1 MGYKIRKLEKLEYN
15 NILIM
20 KILWT
25 FAFTVGFGWAVELS
39 VADVLQKALENNR
52 EIKATQREISAGK
65 LELKSARGAYYP
77 RIKLEENFT
86 RTDIPAYAFMS
97 RLNQERITT
106 LDFYPNKLNNPS
118 AINNFETKIGLEI
131 PIWLGGKIQAGER
144 LAKLNL
150 SILQRE
156 NIRKKEDVALKVYEA
171 YTDAVLAKM
180 AVDVSKQA
188 LESAQEHQR
197 IAEETYKVGMALLSD
212 VFRAKVYVE
221 KARERLSASQK
232 DYETAK
238 KALELV
244 VGTSLGDFDV
254 ANIKECPAVELKGL
268 KETALQRREDLKAM
282 YERAKLFDEYY
293 TLELSNNLPQVYAG
307 AFYSLNS
314 KDFPFGGDGKGYMLM
329 LGISWSFDIGLS
341 TLNKARAHLERKKAL
356 EERIKGME
364 ELIAFEVDRAKAD
377 YEKALSALNSARERI
392 KASEEVLRVMRVR
405 YRNGLAR
412 MVDVLDAQTELDMA
426 RLEEVKALVDCWKA
440 YAKLKHSVGTILE
453 EVQK

>member
-1 MGYKIRKLEKLEYN
+1 MSCKIRKLEYN

-20 KILWT
+20 KILWA
-25 FAFTVGFGWAVELS
+25 FAFTVGFGWAVELN

-52 EIKATQREISAGK
+52 EIKAMQREISAGR

-97 RLNQERITT
+97 RLNQER
-106 LDFYPNKLNNPS
+106 LDFDPSRLNNPS

-156 NIRKKEDVALKVYEA
+156 DLRKKEDVALKVYEV
-171 YTDAVLAKM
+171 YGDAVLAKM

-188 LESAQEHQR
+188 LESTQEHQR
-197 IAEETYKVGMALLSD
+197 LAEETYKVGMALLSD

-221 KARERLSASQK
+221 KARERLFASKK

-238 KALELV
+238 RALELV

-254 ANIKECPAVELKGL
+254 VDIKECPMLELKEL

-282 YERAKLFDEYY
+282 YDRAKLFNEYY
-293 TLELSNNLPQVYAG
+293 NLELSNNLPQVYAG

-314 KDFPFGGDGKGYMLM
+314 RDFPFGADGKGYMLM
-329 LGISWSFDIGLS
+329 LGISWSFDTGFS

-364 ELIAFEVDRAKAD
+364 ELISFEVDRAKAD

-392 KASEEVLRVMRVR
+392 KASEEVLRVMQVR
-405 YRNGLAR
+405 YKNGLAR
-412 MVDVLDAQTELDMA
+412 MVDILDAQTELDMA
-426 RLEEVKALVDCWKA
+426 KLEEVKALVDCWKA
-440 YAKLKHSVGTILE
+440 HARLKHSVGTILE
-453 EVQK
+453 EVQR

>member
-1 MGYKIRKLEKLEYN
+1 MGYKIRKLEYN
-15 NILIM
+15 DILIM
-20 KILWT
+20 KILWA

-39 VADVLQKALENNR
+39 VLDVLQKALENNR
-52 EIKATQREISAGK
+52 EIKAMQREISAGK
-65 LELKSARGAYYP
+65 LELESAREAYYP
-77 RIKLEENFT
+77 RIKLEKNFT
-86 RTDIPAYAFMS
+86 RTDIPAFAFMS
-97 RLNQERITT
+97 RLNQERITVQ
-106 LDFYPNKLNNPS
+106 DFDPSRLNNPS

-156 NIRKKEDVALKVYEA
+156 TIRKKEDVVLKVYEA
-171 YTDAVLAKM
+171 YGDAVLAKM

-197 IAEETYKVGMALLSD
+197 LAEETYKVGMALLSD

-221 KARERLSASQK
+221 KARERLFASQK

-254 ANIKECPAVELKGL
+254 VNIKECPVVELKGL
-268 KETALQRREDLKAM
+268 KETALQRREDLKAV
-282 YERAKLFDEYY
+282 YERSKLFDEYY
-293 TLELSNNLPQVYAG
+293 NLELSNNLPQVYAR

-314 KDFPFGGDGKGYMLM
+314 KDFPFGADGKGYMLM
-329 LGISWSFDIGLS
+329 LGIYWSFDTGLS

-392 KASEEVLRVMRVR
+392 KASEEVLRVMRIR
-405 YRNGLAR
+405 YKNGIAR
-412 MVDVLDAQTELDMA
+412 MADVLDAQTELDMA
-426 RLEEVKALVDCWKA
+426 KLEEVKALVDCWKA
-440 YAKLKHSVGTILE
+440 YAKLKHSMGTILE

>member
-1 MGYKIRKLEKLEYN
+1 MSCKMRKLEYN

-20 KILWT
+20 KILWA
-25 FAFTVGFGWAVELS
+25 FAFTVGFGWAVELN

-52 EIKATQREISAGK
+52 EIKAMQREISAGR

-97 RLNQERITT
+97 RLNQERITMQ
-106 LDFYPNKLNNPS
+106 DFDPNRLNNPS

-156 NIRKKEDVALKVYEA
+156 DFRKKEDVALKVYEA
-171 YTDAVLAKM
+171 YGDAVLAKM

-197 IAEETYKVGMALLSD
+197 LAEETYKVGMALLSD

-221 KARERLSASQK
+221 KARERLFASQK

-254 ANIKECPAVELKGL
+254 VDIKECPAVKLKGL

-282 YERAKLFDEYY
+282 YDRAKLFNEYY
-293 TLELSNNLPQVYAG
+293 NLELSNNLPQVYAG

-314 KDFPFGGDGKGYMLM
+314 KDFPFGADGKGYMLM
-329 LGISWSFDIGLS
+329 LGISWSFDTGLS
-341 TLNKARAHLERKKAL
+341 TLNKARAHLERKRRWK
-356 EERIKGME
+356 KG
-364 ELIAFEVDRAKAD
+364 
-377 YEKALSALNSARERI
+377 
-392 KASEEVLRVMRVR
+392 
-405 YRNGLAR
+405 
-412 MVDVLDAQTELDMA
+412 
-426 RLEEVKALVDCWKA
+426 
-440 YAKLKHSVGTILE
+440 
-453 EVQK
+453 